1 MLSYPGIISTT
12 RRDEL
17 ASFLRS
23 RRERLDPVAFGITPG
38 GRRRT
43 AGLRREEVAQAA
55 GISATW
61 YVWLEQ
67 GRDVN
72 ASPHALRALGRALR
86 LSQAEQTYLFRLAR
100 PDLDG
105 RVGAAGEAMP
115 AAPLL
120 SLIDGLSPHPAYVTN
135 RHRQVVAANRPARL
149 LLGAFDSG
157 DPARASVIGRLFLDP
172 LWREI
177 FVDWEVVAR
186 STVAQFRLATA
197 SMADDPVVASL
208 VALLTASSDDFARW
222 WADRDLAE
230 PPIWRKTVRH
240 GLVGDMAFD
249 FATLRPP
256 GRDGDF
262 SVSLYAPADA
272 TSRERM
278 ERLSTANAAV
288 RLRHPPDARARRD
301 KAEESPATS
310 SSRAG

>member
-1 MLSYPGIISTT
+1 MITTT

-17 ASFLRS
+17 ARFLRS
-23 RRERLDPVAFGITPG
+23 RRERLDPAAFGITPG

-43 AGLRREEVAQAA
+43 AGLRREEVAEAA

-72 ASPHALRALGRALR
+72 ASAHALRALGRALR

-100 PDLDG
+100 PDLDWRDG
-105 RVGAAGEAMP
+105 QVGEAMP
-115 AAPLL
+115 AANLL
-120 SLIDGLSPHPAYVTN
+120 SLIGGLAPHPAYITN
-135 RHRQVVAANRPARL
+135 RYRQVVATNRPARL

-157 DPARASVIGRLFLDP
+157 DPARGSIIGRMFLDP

-177 FVDWEVVAR
+177 FVDWKRVAR

-197 SMADDPVVASL
+197 AMADDPVLASL
-208 VALLTASSDDFARW
+208 VALLIASSEEFARW
-222 WADRDLAE
+222 WADRELAE

-240 GLVGDMAFD
+240 GLVGNMEFD
-249 FATLRPP
+249 FAVLQPA
-256 GRDGDF
+256 GRDSDF
-262 SVSLYAPADA
+262 AVSLYAPADA

-278 ERLSTANAAV
+278 ERLAKTNAAV
-288 RLRHPPDARARRD
+288 RLREPP
-301 KAEESPATS
+301 
-310 SSRAG
+310 SR

>member
-1 MLSYPGIISTT
+1 MTATT

-17 ASFLRS
+17 ARFLRS
-23 RRERLDPVAFGITPG
+23 RRERLDPAAFAIMPG

-43 AGLRREEVAQAA
+43 AGLRREEVAEAA

-67 GRDVN
+67 GRPVN

-100 PDLDG
+100 PDLD
-105 RVGAAGEAMP
+105 RPTGAIGEAMP
-115 AAPLL
+115 PANLL

-135 RHRQVVAANRPARL
+135 RYRQVVAANRPARL
-149 LLGAFDSG
+149 LLGAFDSA
-157 DPARASVIGRLFLDP
+157 DPARGSVIGRLFLDP

-177 FVDWEVVAR
+177 FPDWEIVAR
-186 STVAQFRLATA
+186 ATVAQFRLATA
-197 SMADDPVVASL
+197 SMADDPVLASL
-208 VALLTASSDDFARW
+208 IARLSASSEEFARW

-249 FATLRPP
+249 FAVLQPQ
-256 GRDGDF
+256 GRDGDL

-278 ERLSTANAAV
+278 ERLSKTNAAI
-288 RLRHPPDARARRD
+288 RLRRPPV
-301 KAEESPATS
+301 ATS
-310 SSRAG
+310 SSKAARSAPPSR

>member
-1 MLSYPGIISTT
+1 MLHWYKMTDYTGIQPTT
-12 RRDEL
+12 QRHEL
-17 ASFLRS
+17 ARFLRG
-23 RRERLDPVAFGITPG
+23 RRERLDPAVFGITPG

-43 AGLRREEVAQAA
+43 AGLRREEVAEAA

-100 PDLDG
+100 PDLDAHAG
-105 RVGAAGEAMP
+105 PIGEAMP
-115 AAPLL
+115 TANLL
-120 SLIDGLSPHPAYVTN
+120 SLIDGLAPHPAYITN
-135 RHRQVVAANRPARL
+135 RYRQVVAANRPARL

-157 DPARASVIGRLFLDP
+157 DPARASVLGRLFLDP
-172 LWREI
+172 LWRAI
-177 FVDWEVVAR
+177 FLDWETVAR
-186 STVAQFRLATA
+186 VAVAQFRLATA
-197 SMADDPVVASL
+197 SMADDPVLASL
-208 VALLTASSDDFARW
+208 VALLSASSEEFARW

-249 FATLRPP
+249 FAVLQPL
-256 GRDGDF
+256 GRDSDF

-272 TSRERM
+272 ESRARM
-278 ERLSTANAAV
+278 ERLSKTNAAV
-288 RLRHPPDARARRD
+288 RLRYP
-301 KAEESPATS
+301 PATS
-310 SSRAG
+310 SSRAALSAPPSR

>member
-1 MLSYPGIISTT
+1 MTTTT

-17 ASFLRS
+17 AQFLRS
-23 RRERLDPVAFGITPG
+23 RRERLDPASFGVKPG

-43 AGLRREEVAQAA
+43 AGLRREEVAEAA

-72 ASPHALRALGRALR
+72 ASAHALRSLGRALR
-86 LSQAEQTYLFRLAR
+86 LSQSEQTYLFRLAR
-100 PDLDG
+100 PDLDW
-105 RVGAAGEAMP
+105 RNGAVGEAMP
-115 AAPLL
+115 ADHLL
-120 SLIDGLSPHPAYVTN
+120 SLVDGLSPHPAYITN
-135 RHRQVVAANRPARL
+135 RYRQVVAANRPARL

-157 DPARASVIGRLFLDP
+157 DPARGSVIGRMFLDP

-177 FVDWEVVAR
+177 FVDWEIVAR

-197 SMADDPVVASL
+197 AMADDPVQASL
-208 VALLTASSDDFARW
+208 IALLTASSEEFARW
-222 WADRDLAE
+222 WADRELAE

-249 FATLRPP
+249 FAVLQPH
-256 GRDGDF
+256 GRDADF

-278 ERLSTANAAV
+278 DRLSKTNAAV
-288 RLRHPPDARARRD
+288 RLRQP
-301 KAEESPATS
+301 PATS
-310 SSRAG
+310 ASTAAQSTSRSR

>member
-1 MLSYPGIISTT
+1 MTPTT
-12 RRDEL
+12 QRDEF
-17 ASFLRS
+17 ARFLRD
-23 RRERLDPVAFGITPG
+23 RRERLDPAAFGIRPG

-43 AGLRREEVAQAA
+43 AGLRREEVAEAA

-61 YVWLEQ
+61 YAWLEQ

-105 RVGAAGEAMP
+105 RAGASGEAMP
-115 AAPLL
+115 AASLL
-120 SLIDGLSPHPAYVTN
+120 SLIEGLSPHPAYITN
-135 RHRQVVAANRPARL
+135 RYRQVVAANRPARL

-157 DPARASVIGRLFLDP
+157 DPARGSVIGRLFLDP
-172 LWREI
+172 LWRAI
-177 FVDWEVVAR
+177 FVDWETVAR

-197 SMADDPVVASL
+197 AMADDPVLVSL
-208 VALLTASSDDFARW
+208 VALLSASSEEFARW
-222 WADRDLAE
+222 WADRALAE

-249 FATLRPP
+249 FAVLQPL
-256 GRDGDF
+256 GRDSDF

-272 TSRERM
+272 TSRERL
-278 ERLSTANAAV
+278 ERLSRTNAAI
-288 RLRHPPDARARRD
+288 RLRQPPAI
-301 KAEESPATS
+301 S
-310 SSRAG
+310 SSTAEQSTPQAR

>member
-1 MLSYPGIISTT
+1 MNTTT

-17 ASFLRS
+17 ARFLRS
-23 RRERLDPVAFGITPG
+23 RRERLDPAAFGIKPG

-43 AGLRREEVAQAA
+43 AGLRREEVAEAA

-105 RVGAAGEAMP
+105 RTGGTGEAMP

-120 SLIDGLSPHPAYVTN
+120 SLIDGLSPHPAYITN
-135 RHRQVVAANRPARL
+135 RYRQVVAANRPARL

-157 DPARASVIGRLFLDP
+157 DPARGSVIGRLFLDP
-172 LWREI
+172 LWRAI
-177 FVDWEVVAR
+177 FVDWEIVAR

-197 SMADDPVVASL
+197 AMADDPVLASQ
-208 VALLTASSDDFARW
+208 VALLTASSEEFARW
-222 WADRDLAE
+222 WADHELAE

-240 GLVGDMAFD
+240 GLVGDMVFD
-249 FATLRPP
+249 FAVLQPQ
-256 GRDGDF
+256 GRDSDF

-278 ERLSTANAAV
+278 ERLSKTNAAV
-288 RLRHPPDARARRD
+288 RLRHPPIAISFSTAAR
-301 KAEESPATS
+301 STPP
-310 SSRAG
+310 SR